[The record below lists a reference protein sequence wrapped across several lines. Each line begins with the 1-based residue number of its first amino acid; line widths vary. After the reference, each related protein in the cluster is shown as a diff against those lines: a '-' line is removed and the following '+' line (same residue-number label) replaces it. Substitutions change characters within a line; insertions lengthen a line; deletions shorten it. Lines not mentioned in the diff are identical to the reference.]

1 MGSRFGNNS
10 SASLLIPKAV
20 FTSVL
25 ESDHLCICH
34 LNVQSL
40 TARNFTKFNELSM
53 IFRDSLMDVI
63 CMSETWLDDS
73 INDSMINIRGYKL
86 IRNDRDRRGGGV
98 CVYVRNNLVARILKT
113 SNNNNSSPHSKT
125 EYLCLEIECQGER
138 FFLGVYY
145 NPPEVDCSMLLFEH
159 FEDYTVRYD
168 STFFVGDFNTDLRK
182 TNNRQRRFS
191 DLLSSLSL
199 QCINIEPTF
208 YHHFGCLLLNV
219 VITDNTDLVVKH
231 DQASMPGV
239 SNHDMLFFN
248 LWAS

>member
-25 ESDHLCICH
+25 ESNHLCICH

-86 IRNDRDRRGGGV
+86 IRTDV
-98 CVYVRNNLVARILKT
+98 VEASV
-113 SNNNNSSPHSKT
+113 SMF
-125 EYLCLEIECQGER
+125 EI
-138 FFLGVYY
+138 
-145 NPPEVDCSMLLFEH
+145 
-159 FEDYTVRYD
+159 
-168 STFFVGDFNTDLRK
+168 
-182 TNNRQRRFS
+182 
-191 DLLSSLSL
+191 
-199 QCINIEPTF
+199 I
-208 YHHFGCLLLNV
+208 
-219 VITDNTDLVVKH
+219 
-231 DQASMPGV
+231 
-239 SNHDMLFFN
+239 
-248 LWAS
+248 